1 LNKKF
6 YIIIISVLF
15 SVTVWVSIAL
25 SDEYYSIYKLPIE
38 VIDLPAGY
46 TVGNDLPPTIT
57 VRLKADG
64 WKLMSFELGSS
75 KYFYVSVK
83 GDSGVVSVNLLA
95 NVENNPWFAA
105 GINILDI
112 NPKNIRINVEPLAEK
127 KLKVVPQLNLDFKD
141 GYNLATK
148 VSIEPDSVLVKGP
161 SSLIKYMDEFKTK
174 EISLKNLDQK
184 ISLTSELESL
194 RGFETIP
201 KIVEV
206 TLDVQRIVE
215 NTVAGIP
222 VNVINKPANVEIVL
236 IPNTID
242 CTFRGGVNILGKI
255 TAENII
261 ASVDY
266 YKVISDT
273 LGFIKP
279 ELQLPADITL
289 LSVKPDKLKYVIK
302 KY

>member
-1 LNKKF
+1 MNKKI

-15 SVTVWVSIAL
+15 SITVWVSIAL

-38 VIDLPAGY
+38 VIDLPVGY
-46 TVGNDLPPTIT
+46 TVGNDLPQTIT

-75 KYFYVSVK
+75 KYFYVSAK
-83 GDSGVVSVNLLA
+83 GDSGIVSASLVG
-95 NVENNPWFAA
+95 NVENNPWLAT

-112 NPKNIRINVEPLAEK
+112 NPKNIRIIVEPLAEK
-127 KLKVVPQLNLDFKD
+127 KLSVIPQLNLDFKD

-161 SSLIKYMDEFKTK
+161 TSLIKTMNKFKTK
-174 EISLKNLDQK
+174 EITLKNLDQK
-184 ISLTSELESL
+184 ITLTSELETL
-194 RGFETIP
+194 RGFETFP
-201 KIVEV
+201 KTVEV

-215 NTVAGIP
+215 NTIADIP

-242 CTFRGGVNILGKI
+242 CILRGGVNILGKVTI
-255 TAENII
+255 DSII

-279 ELQLPADITL
+279 DLQLPADITL
-289 LSVKPDKLKYVIK
+289 LSVKPDRLKYVIK

>member
-1 LNKKF
+1 MNKKI

-15 SVTVWVSIAL
+15 SVIVWVGIAL

-38 VIDLPAGY
+38 IIDLPAGY
-46 TVGNDLPPTIT
+46 TVGNDLPQTIT

-75 KYFYVSVK
+75 KYFFVSVK
-83 GDSGVVSVNLLA
+83 GDSGMVSASLIA
-95 NVENNPWFAA
+95 NVENNPWLTS
-105 GINILDI
+105 GINILDV
-112 NPKNIRINVEPLAEK
+112 NPKNIRIIVEPLAEK
-127 KLKVVPQLNLDFKD
+127 KLSVIPQLNLDFKD

-161 SSLIKYMDEFKTK
+161 SSLIKTMNGFKTK
-174 EISLKNLDQK
+174 EITLKNLDQK
-184 ISLTSELESL
+184 ITLTSELESL
-194 RGFETIP
+194 RGFETVP
-201 KIVEV
+201 NFVEV

-215 NTVAGIP
+215 NTVEDIP
-222 VNVINKPANVEIVL
+222 VRVFNKPSNVEIVL

-255 TAENII
+255 TTDSII

-266 YKVISDT
+266 YKVINDT

-279 ELQLPADITL
+279 ELQLPADINL
-289 LSVKPDKLKYVIK
+289 LSVKPDRLKYVIK

>member
-1 LNKKF
+1 MNKKI

-38 VIDLPAGY
+38 VIDLPFGY
-46 TVGNDLPPTIT
+46 TVGNDLPQTIT

-83 GDSGVVSVNLLA
+83 GDSGVVSANLLA
-95 NVENNPWFAA
+95 NVENNPWFAD

-112 NPKNIRINVEPLAEK
+112 NPKNIRIIVEPLAEK

-148 VSIEPDSVLVKGP
+148 VSLEPDSVLVKGP
-161 SSLIKYMDEFKTK
+161 SSLIKSMNEFKTK
-174 EISLKNLDQK
+174 EITLKNLDQK
-184 ISLTSELESL
+184 ITLTSELESL

-201 KIVEV
+201 KNVEV

-242 CTFRGGVNILGKI
+242 CTIRGGVNILGKV

-279 ELQLPADITL
+279 KLQLPADITL

>member
-1 LNKKF
+1 MNKKI

-15 SVTVWVSIAL
+15 SVIVWVGIAL

-38 VIDLPAGY
+38 IIDLPAGY
-46 TVGNDLPPTIT
+46 TVGNDLPQTIT

-64 WKLMSFELGSS
+64 WKLMSVELGSS

-83 GDSGVVSVNLLA
+83 GDSGMVSASLIA
-95 NVENNPWFAA
+95 NVENNPWLTS
-105 GINILDI
+105 GINILDV
-112 NPKNIRINVEPLAEK
+112 NPKNIRIIVEPLAEK
-127 KLKVVPQLNLDFKD
+127 KLSVIPQLNLDFKD

-161 SSLIKYMDEFKTK
+161 SSLIKTMNGFKTK
-174 EISLKNLDQK
+174 EITLKNLDQK
-184 ISLTSELESL
+184 ITLTSELESL
-194 RGFETIP
+194 RGFETVP
-201 KIVEV
+201 NFVEV

-215 NTVAGIP
+215 NTVEDIP
-222 VNVINKPANVEIVL
+222 VRVFNKPSNVEIVL

-255 TAENII
+255 TTDSII

-266 YKVISDT
+266 YKVINDT

-279 ELQLPADITL
+279 ELQLPADINL
-289 LSVKPDKLKYVIK
+289 LSVKPDRLKYVIK

>member
-1 LNKKF
+1 MNKKF

-15 SVTVWVSIAL
+15 SIVIWVGIAL

-46 TVGNDLPPTIT
+46 TVGSDLPQTIT

-83 GDSGVVSVNLLA
+83 GDSGIVSASLVA
-95 NVENNPWFAA
+95 NVENNPWLAT

-112 NPKNIRINVEPLAEK
+112 SPKNIRIIVEPLAEK
-127 KLKVVPQLNLDFKD
+127 KLSVIPQLNLDFKD

-161 SSLIKYMDEFKTK
+161 SSLIKSMNEYKTK
-174 EISLKNLDQK
+174 EITLKKLDQK
-184 ISLTSELESL
+184 ITLTSELEIL
-194 RGFETIP
+194 RGFETFP
-201 KIVEV
+201 KVVEI

-215 NTVAGIP
+215 NTVEDIP
-222 VNVINKPANVEIVL
+222 VNVINKPANIEIVL

-242 CTFRGGVNILGKI
+242 CTFRGGVNILGKV
-255 TAENII
+255 TADNII
-261 ASVDY
+261 ATVDY
-266 YKVISDT
+266 YKVINDT

-279 ELQLPADITL
+279 ELQLPVDITL
-289 LSVKPDKLKYVIK
+289 LSVKPDRLKYVIK